1 MGKTVAYIGCILMV
15 LLTAAL
21 ATIFFIEH
29 GSKPEPAL
37 VAESS
42 VPIGDYQYVLRD
54 YGGKLAVF
62 EADSVTPDIVFD
74 VYIKIICYNKIKYD
88 NIFSIYG
95 LSLIM
100 KEGVLYEIY

>member
-1 MGKTVAYIGCILMV
+1 MGKTVAYIGC
-15 LLTAAL
+15 
-21 ATIFFIEH
+21 IEH

-74 VYIKIICYNKIKYD
+74 VYIKNLPEFDIKELQTGVYARD
-88 NIFSIYG
+88 TEELNR
-95 LSLIM
+95 LI
-100 KEGVLYEIY
+100 EDYIS

>member
-74 VYIKIICYNKIKYD
+74 VYIKNLPEFDIKELQTGVYARD
-88 NIFSIYG
+88 TEELNR
-95 LSLIM
+95 LI
-100 KEGVLYEIY
+100 EYYIS